1 MKLHRRDLLSRGGAF
16 AAGIAS
22 SGGTGAWAAKVR
34 GWSRF
39 GLADI
44 TVRKEL
50 MRDYAGTLK
59 QVGAMGYTHFGFRLA
74 APGSEPKPLDKAR
87 MIRDAGMEPGVARL
101 TPIGGNYDR
110 EIAQAVEAGARIV
123 ALTAAPPFISSRS
136 IGYATRAAFDA
147 WLPELAALAA
157 KCRAAG
163 LIFTFHNHWWDMLPL
178 DGEAPLDII
187 ARTVSPRDLSFEID
201 LGWTWYGGVAPLD
214 LLARL
219 GPRVSSMHLK
229 DIDRSRGKTSND
241 LAVVVGAGEMGYA
254 ALLPRIPKLTSAVGY
269 VEVDAPAD
277 GLKAAAE
284 AIAFI
289 RAHQ

>member
-1 MKLHRRDLLSRGGAF
+1 MELHRRGLLVGGAL
-16 AAGIAS
+16 AAIGIAP
-22 SGGTGAWAAKVR
+22 GTAWSAPHGAGR
-34 GWSRF
+34 PL

-74 APGSEPKPLDKAR
+74 APGGEPKPIDKAR

-101 TPIGGNYDR
+101 TPIGGNFDR
-110 EIAQAVEAGARIV
+110 EIAQAAEAGAKIL
-123 ALTAAPPFISSRS
+123 ALTAAPPFLSSRS

-163 LIFTFHNHWWDMLPL
+163 LTFTFHNHWWDLLPL
-178 DGEAPLDII
+178 GGETPLDII
-187 ARTVSPRDLSFEID
+187 ARTLSPRDLSFEID
-201 LGWTWYGGVAPLD
+201 LGWTWYAGVAPLD

-241 LAVVVGAGEMGYA
+241 LAVVVGTGEMGYA
-254 ALLPRIPKLTSAVGY
+254 ALLPRIRKLTSAIGY

-277 GLKAAAE
+277 GLKAAAD

-289 RAHQ
+289 RAHS